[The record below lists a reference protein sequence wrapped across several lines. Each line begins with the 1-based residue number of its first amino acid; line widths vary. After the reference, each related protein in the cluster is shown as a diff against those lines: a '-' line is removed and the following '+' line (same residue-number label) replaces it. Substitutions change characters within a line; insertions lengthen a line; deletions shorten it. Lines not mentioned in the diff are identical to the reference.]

1 MKRSVKKEPKI
12 CPIQK
17 TAELLSDVWTI
28 LIIRELISNNMRFCE
43 LERDLSGISTRT
55 LTIKLKKLVK
65 EKLVKKSDV
74 DYTLTPKGKK
84 LGIVFDAMNK
94 YGKTYL

>member
-1 MKRSVKKEPKI
+1 MKQSVEKGPKI

-28 LIIRELISNNMRFCE
+28 LVIRELISENKRFCE
-43 LERDLSGISTRT
+43 LERDLPGISTRT
-55 LTIKLKKLVK
+55 LTLKLKKLTK

-74 DYTLTPKGKK
+74 DYALTSKGKK